1 MSQHSF
7 THDNQSRTS
16 LRGNLQAADRAL
28 ASLNKGPGEPPALYD
43 GMFWLQDN
51 FPSASIWTLWTR
63 KPGGWIK
70 IGTIDTVNNLFLA
83 ANANAIPVGA
93 GMDYWGT
100 IAPPGFLFP
109 YGQLQNVADYPAL
122 GALFGNRYGGDGIAT
137 FGMPDK
143 RGRVSIGKDDMGGS
157 LASRITAALG
167 GIAGAVLGAFGGN
180 QTSGAVGSH
189 SHPFATTVLDSS
201 GSYHPD
207 NFVYVQGVNLGD
219 PGAVGVRYQGSNTN
233 AAGTAG
239 GFSILPPGIVCN
251 YIIKT

>member
-16 LRGNLQAADRAL
+16 LRISLQTADRAL
-28 ASLNKGPGEPPALYD
+28 ASLNKGPSEPPALYD

-51 FPSASIWTLWTR
+51 SPSASIWTLWVR

-70 IGTIDTVNNLFLA
+70 VGTIDTVNNLFLA

-100 IAPPGFLFP
+100 VAPSGFLFP
-109 YGQLQNVADYPAL
+109 YGQVLNVADFPAL
-122 GALFGNRYGGDGIAT
+122 GATFNNRYGGDGVTT

-157 LASRITAALG
+157 LANRITSAIG
-167 GIAGAVLGAFGGN
+167 GIVGAVLGAFGGN
-180 QTSGAVGSH
+180 QASAGVGSH
-189 SHPFATTVLDSS
+189 THPYSTTHLDNS
-201 GSYHPD
+201 GSYHVD
-207 NFVYVQGVNLGD
+207 NYVYVQGVNLGD
-219 PGAVGVRYQGSNTN
+219 PGAVGVRYQTGVTSAPGGAGSL
-233 AAGTAG
+233 A
-239 GFSILPPGIVCN
+239 ILPPGIVCN